1 MSSGEVRGAASA
13 IPSAAARDALLQA
26 YHSGFSVTLNHL
38 MEIGGVVALVGAIS
52 AFALVRQR
60 DFVIPIAPGSPPASG
75 PGGQAPGNAD
85 GKAAEQRRLRWA
97 CLRRMLEPFT
107 LEGRFVRLEPLG
119 EDHIPGLV
127 DAAAED
133 RTNYQWTYTPD
144 GLTQMTEYVRDAL
157 EKVDAGAHV
166 AFATIRKGVG
176 RDDGDGDGDVVVGAT
191 RFCEIAF
198 WQWPPGA
205 THQRRRR
212 SRRGG
217 HRLHL
222 VVGLCPALTGQHRG
236 QALDDD
242 ATRSRCGR
250 CTAWHC
256 RPTCVTSDHGPPSNG
271 SADSSTASCEP
282 TAPARTTPCERP
294 PGSPSSPRSGRP

>member
-1 MSSGEVRGAASA
+1 
-13 IPSAAARDALLQA
+13 
-26 YHSGFSVTLNHL
+26 
-38 MEIGGVVALVGAIS
+38 
-52 AFALVRQR
+52 
-60 DFVIPIAPGSPPASG
+60 
-75 PGGQAPGNAD
+75 
-85 GKAAEQRRLRWA
+85 
-97 CLRRMLEPFT
+97 MLEPFT

-205 THQRRRR
+205 THQRD
-212 SRRGG
+212 GVPD
-217 HRLHL
+217 
-222 VVGLCPALTGQHRG
+222 VVDIGFTWL
-236 QALDDD
+236 
-242 ATRSRCGR
+242 S
-250 CTAWHC
+250 
-256 RPTCVTSDHGPPSNG
+256 G
-271 SADSSTASCEP
+271 SAQRSPVNTEAKLLMMTHAFEVWQVHRVALQTDVRNKRSWSAI
-282 TAPARTTPCERP
+282 ERIGGQLDGIMRADR
-294 PGSPSSPRSGRP
+294 PGSDDTVRTSARFSIVASEWPAVKAKLLTRLGA